1 MLPPMH
7 KNNKHT
13 LYPSCCPPK
22 LPKLYYQENGLGE
35 EYSKTLE
42 HRMTMKWNEMTRER
56 ERKSSSITI
65 AQDMVSW
72 GGEKRSIYTWRG
84 KPTSLGS
91 KPSVHHQAIE

>member
-1 MLPPMH
+1 M
-7 KNNKHT
+7 
-13 LYPSCCPPK
+13 
-22 LPKLYYQENGLGE
+22 
-35 EYSKTLE
+35 
-42 HRMTMKWNEMTRER
+42 EMTRER
-56 ERKSSSITI
+56 ERVNCKSSSITI